1 MKPSE
6 LKSFIKEAV
15 REAIQEEL
23 KDILLEAV
31 RAPKLPIQET
41 YQGTPI
47 GVGGTGVTN
56 TTLSS
61 NGTTSLTSQK
71 SATEKRAM
79 MESIMGDMRRGQD
92 TLSFNS
98 ADARG
103 IGVTANT
110 LQVAPGMNTSG
121 EGSSLPAGNVGL
133 DMIMGLM
140 KGGK

>member
-31 RAPKLPIQET
+31 RAPKAPIIET
-41 YQGTPI
+41 PV
-47 GVGGTGVTN
+47 GVGGYGTVTTGTP
-56 TTLSS
+56 LAP
-61 NGTTSLTSQK
+61 QP
-71 SATEKRAM
+71 SATSAAEKRAM

-103 IGVTANT
+103 MGVTANT

-121 EGSSLPAGNVGL
+121 EGTSLPAGNVGL

-140 KGGK
+140 NKK

>member
-31 RAPKLPIQET
+31 RAPKAPIIET
-41 YQGTPI
+41 PV
-47 GVGGTGVTN
+47 GVGGYGTVT
-56 TTLSS
+56 TAQTP
-61 NGTTSLTSQK
+61 QK
-71 SATEKRAM
+71 STAEKRAM

-92 TLSFNS
+92 TLNFTTQNI
-98 ADARG
+98 A
-103 IGVTANT
+103 ANT
-110 LQVAPGMNTSG
+110 LQVAPGMNTTG
-121 EGSSLPAGNVGL
+121 DGSKLPEGNVGL

>member
-41 YQGTPI
+41 YQMNNLLQPVT
-47 GVGGTGVTN
+47 VDTTTQVTN
-56 TTLSS
+56 RIP
-61 NGTTSLTSQK
+61 QK

-79 MESIMGDMRRGQD
+79 MESIMGDMKRGQD
-92 TLSFNS
+92 TLNFTTQNI
-98 ADARG
+98 A
-103 IGVTANT
+103 ANT
-110 LQVAPGMNTSG
+110 LQITPGMNTSG
-121 EGSSLPAGNVGL
+121 DGSKLPEGNVGL

-140 KGGK
+140 GKK

>member
-41 YQGTPI
+41 YQISPI
-47 GVGGTGVTN
+47 AID
-56 TTLSS
+56 TTAPQLP
-61 NGTTSLTSQK
+61 QK
-71 SATEKRAM
+71 STTEKRAM

-92 TLSFNS
+92 TLNFTTQNI
-98 ADARG
+98 A
-103 IGVTANT
+103 ANT

-140 KGGK
+140 KRGK

>member
-47 GVGGTGVTN
+47 GVGGMGVTN
-56 TTLSS
+56 TIPTP
-61 NGTTSLTSQK
+61 QK

-98 ADARG
+98 TDARG
-103 IGVTANT
+103 ASINQTT
-110 LQVAPGMNTSG
+110 MQVPSGAMPGG
-121 EGSSLPAGNVGL
+121 DLPAGNVGL

>member
-1 MKPSE
+1 MKTQDF
-6 LKSFIKEAV
+6 KKIIKEAV

-31 RAPKLPIQET
+31 RAPKAPIQEA
-41 YQGTPI
+41 YQMHPVTVNATTTQTP
-47 GVGGTGVTN
+47 
-56 TTLSS
+56 
-61 NGTTSLTSQK
+61 QK
-71 SATEKRAM
+71 SAAEKRAM

-92 TLSFNS
+92 TLSFTS

-103 IGVTANT
+103 MGITANT

-121 EGSSLPAGNVGL
+121 EGSKLPEGNVGL

-140 KGGK
+140 NKK

>member
-31 RAPKLPIQET
+31 RAPKAPIVET
-41 YQGTPI
+41 S
-47 GVGGTGVTN
+47 VGGGGYNISNTAVTP
-56 TTLSS
+56 
-61 NGTTSLTSQK
+61 QK

-79 MESIMGDMRRGQD
+79 MESIMGDMKRGQD
-92 TLSFNS
+92 TLNFTTQNL
-98 ADARG
+98 A
-103 IGVTANT
+103 ANT
-110 LQVAPGMNTSG
+110 LQITPGMNTSG
-121 EGSSLPAGNVGL
+121 DGSKLPEGNVGL

-140 KGGK
+140 GKK

>member
-6 LKSFIKEAV
+6 LKSFIKDAV

-31 RAPKLPIQET
+31 RAPKAPIFET
-41 YQGTPI
+41 PV
-47 GVGGTGVTN
+47 GVGGYGTVT
-56 TTLSS
+56 TTQSP
-61 NGTTSLTSQK
+61 QK
-71 SATEKRAM
+71 STAEKRAM
-79 MESIMGDMRRGQD
+79 MESIIGDMRRGQD

-98 ADARG
+98 MDARG
-103 IGVTANT
+103 MGMNQTT

-121 EGSSLPAGNVGL
+121 EGSALPSGNVGL

-140 KGGK
+140 NKK

>member
-31 RAPKLPIQET
+31 RAPKAPIVET
-41 YQGTPI
+41 S
-47 GVGGTGVTN
+47 VGGGGYNISN
-56 TTLSS
+56 TAVAP
-61 NGTTSLTSQK
+61 QK

-79 MESIMGDMRRGQD
+79 MESIMGDMKRGQD
-92 TLSFNS
+92 TLNFTTQNI
-98 ADARG
+98 A
-103 IGVTANT
+103 ANT

-121 EGSSLPAGNVGL
+121 EGSSLPSGNVGL
-133 DMIMGLM
+133 DMIMNLM

>member
-41 YQGTPI
+41 YQMNNLLSP
-47 GVGGTGVTN
+47 VAVD
-56 TTLSS
+56 TTAPQPP
-61 NGTTSLTSQK
+61 QK
-71 SATEKRAM
+71 SPTEKRAM

-92 TLSFNS
+92 TLNFTTQNI
-98 ADARG
+98 A
-103 IGVTANT
+103 ANT
-110 LQVAPGMNTSG
+110 LQITPGMNTSG
-121 EGSSLPAGNVGL
+121 DGSKLPEGNVGL

>member
-41 YQGTPI
+41 YQM
-47 GVGGTGVTN
+47 N
-56 TTLSS
+56 NLLSPVAVD
-61 NGTTSLTSQK
+61 TAVPQPPQK

-92 TLSFNS
+92 TLNFTTQNI
-98 ADARG
+98 A
-103 IGVTANT
+103 ANT
-110 LQVAPGMNTSG
+110 LQITPGMNTSG
-121 EGSSLPAGNVGL
+121 DGSKLPEGNVGL

-140 KGGK
+140 GKK

>member
-41 YQGTPI
+41 YQMSPI
-47 GVGGTGVTN
+47 AVD
-56 TTLSS
+56 TTAPQLP
-61 NGTTSLTSQK
+61 QK
-71 SATEKRAM
+71 SSTEKRAM

-98 ADARG
+98 SDARG
-103 IGVTANT
+103 AGINQTT

>member
-6 LKSFIKEAV
+6 LKSFIKDAV

-31 RAPKLPIQET
+31 RAPKAPIIESPIGGIGYGVANT
-41 YQGTPI
+41 GTP
-47 GVGGTGVTN
+47 
-56 TTLSS
+56 
-61 NGTTSLTSQK
+61 LTPQP
-71 SATEKRAM
+71 SATSAADKRAM

-98 ADARG
+98 MDARG
-103 IGVTANT
+103 MGVTANT
-110 LQVAPGMNTSG
+110 LQVTPGMSTTG
-121 EGSSLPAGNVGL
+121 EGSKLPEGNVGL

-140 KGGK
+140 NKK

>member
-1 MKPSE
+1 MKTDA
-6 LKSFIKEAV
+6 LKNLIKEAV

-31 RAPKLPIQET
+31 RAPK
-41 YQGTPI
+41 TPI
-47 GVGGTGVTN
+47 VETSVGGGGYNISNTAVTP
-56 TTLSS
+56 
-61 NGTTSLTSQK
+61 QK

-92 TLSFNS
+92 TLNFTS
-98 ADARG
+98 ANA
-103 IGVTANT
+103 VTANT
-110 LQVAPGMNTSG
+110 LQVTPGMNTTG
-121 EGSSLPAGNVGL
+121 DGSRLPEGNVGL

>member
-41 YQGTPI
+41 YQMNP
-47 GVGGTGVTN
+47 VTVN
-56 TTLSS
+56 AT
-61 NGTTSLTSQK
+61 TTSVPQK
-71 SATEKRAM
+71 SATEKKAM
-79 MESIMGDMRRGQD
+79 MESIMGDMKRGQD
-92 TLSFNS
+92 TLNFTTQNI
-98 ADARG
+98 A
-103 IGVTANT
+103 ANT
-110 LQVAPGMNTSG
+110 LQITPGMNTSG
-121 EGSSLPAGNVGL
+121 DGSKLPEGNVGL

-140 KGGK
+140 GKK

>member
-31 RAPKLPIQET
+31 RAPKAPIQEAYKMHPVT
-41 YQGTPI
+41 VDAPTTQTP
-47 GVGGTGVTN
+47 
-56 TTLSS
+56 
-61 NGTTSLTSQK
+61 QK
-71 SATEKRAM
+71 STAEKRAM

-103 IGVTANT
+103 AAMNQTT

-121 EGSSLPAGNVGL
+121 EGSKLPEGNVGL

>member
-31 RAPKLPIQET
+31 RTPKLPIQET
-41 YQGTPI
+41 YQMSPVAVDT
-47 GVGGTGVTN
+47 
-56 TTLSS
+56 
-61 NGTTSLTSQK
+61 TTSQLPQK

-92 TLSFNS
+92 TLNFTTQNI
-98 ADARG
+98 A
-103 IGVTANT
+103 ANT
-110 LQVAPGMNTSG
+110 LQITPGMNTSG
-121 EGSSLPAGNVGL
+121 DGSKLPEGNVGL

-140 KGGK
+140 GKK

>member
-41 YQGTPI
+41 YQISPVAI
-47 GVGGTGVTN
+47 D
-56 TTLSS
+56 TTAPQLP
-61 NGTTSLTSQK
+61 QK
-71 SATEKRAM
+71 SPTEKRAM

-92 TLSFNS
+92 TLNFTTQNI
-98 ADARG
+98 A
-103 IGVTANT
+103 ANT

-140 KGGK
+140 KGNK

>member
-31 RAPKLPIQET
+31 RTPKLPIQET
-41 YQGTPI
+41 YQMSPVAVDT
-47 GVGGTGVTN
+47 
-56 TTLSS
+56 
-61 NGTTSLTSQK
+61 TTSQLPQK

-92 TLSFNS
+92 TLNFTTQNI
-98 ADARG
+98 A
-103 IGVTANT
+103 ANT

-121 EGSSLPAGNVGL
+121 EGSSLPSGNVGL

-140 KGGK
+140 GKK

>member
-41 YQGTPI
+41 YQMSPVSTGTS
-47 GVGGTGVTN
+47 TQVTN
-56 TTLSS
+56 SPP
-61 NGTTSLTSQK
+61 QK

-92 TLSFNS
+92 TLNFTTQNI
-98 ADARG
+98 A
-103 IGVTANT
+103 ANT
-110 LQVAPGMNTSG
+110 LQITPGMNTSG
-121 EGSSLPAGNVGL
+121 DGSKLPEGNVGL

-140 KGGK
+140 GKK

>member
-41 YQGTPI
+41 YQISPVSTGTS
-47 GVGGTGVTN
+47 TQVTN
-56 TTLSS
+56 SPP
-61 NGTTSLTSQK
+61 QK
-71 SATEKRAM
+71 SPTEKRAM
-79 MESIMGDMRRGQD
+79 MESIMGDMKRGQD
-92 TLSFNS
+92 TLNFTTQNI
-98 ADARG
+98 A
-103 IGVTANT
+103 ANT

-121 EGSSLPAGNVGL
+121 EGSALPAGNVGL

>member
-41 YQGTPI
+41 YQMNNLLQPMT
-47 GVGGTGVTN
+47 VDTTTQVTN
-56 TTLSS
+56 STP
-61 NGTTSLTSQK
+61 QK

-79 MESIMGDMRRGQD
+79 MESIMGDMKRGQD
-92 TLSFNS
+92 TLNFTTQNI
-98 ADARG
+98 A
-103 IGVTANT
+103 ANT
-110 LQVAPGMNTSG
+110 LQITPGMNTSG
-121 EGSSLPAGNVGL
+121 DGSKLPEGNVGL

-140 KGGK
+140 GKK